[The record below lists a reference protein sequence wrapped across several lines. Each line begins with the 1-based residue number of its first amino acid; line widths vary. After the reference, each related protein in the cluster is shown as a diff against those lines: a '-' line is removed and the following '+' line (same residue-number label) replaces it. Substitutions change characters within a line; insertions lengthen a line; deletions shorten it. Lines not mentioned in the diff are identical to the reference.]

1 MKYLFYSLLWHLLW
15 LDTRP
20 LGQLLLLSGLRV
32 QFSSPLNT
40 LISRLYSGW
49 GQPVLTPASYFVLFF
64 SSSVSQQG
72 GGCLSGWGVTH
83 NTGFLI
89 FTQVAP
95 LLSALLHQ
103 RLLKTLS
110 WSFGVSSAGSQLGAI
125 LRFSMHNLT
134 FESPY
139 SLLINHFYYCSD
151 SLFILSIIHHRYTTT
166 EGWNHLLKYLA
177 IIEDTN
183 FKRFL
188 YWRELKKFMPVL
200 VPCQVLVLLS
210 PGDFID

>member
-1 MKYLFYSLLWHLLW
+1 MG
-15 LDTRP
+15 R
-20 LGQLLLLSGLRV
+20 
-32 QFSSPLNT
+32 
-40 LISRLYSGW
+40 
-49 GQPVLTPASYFVLFF
+49 PVLTPAFYFVLFF
-64 SSSVSQQG
+64 FSSVSQHG
-72 GGCLSGWGVTH
+72 GGCLSSRGVTP

-103 RLLKTLS
+103 RLLKTHS
-110 WSFGVSSAGSQLGAI
+110 WSFGVSSGGSQLGAI

-134 FESPY
+134 FESLH

-166 EGWNHLLKYLA
+166 EGWSHLLKYLD

-183 FKRFL
+183 FKCFL
-188 YWRELKKFMPVL
+188 YWGELKNFMPVL

-210 PGDFID
+210 PGDFIN